1 MVLPLFCEHASHCTY
16 YVFARPGKQRVLL
29 LENKE
34 AGILPVRKEQLP
46 RLLQSG
52 PLVFGCSARNDV
64 WEISKVRLLVMPMSW
79 AITPPKEPKTVT
91 VPVKLDYDDVGDDD
105 DSEDPRKKA
114 KITTMDIPILD
125 AHDVLHY
132 VHTEL
137 DLTVEAES
145 VRSYWR
151 RAAEANVGWAVN
163 QLDHDAIPVGIYADE
178 TKYGLAESQEKI
190 LAIFLNLVLFRP
202 KNIRL
207 SRFLICTIRSKF
219 LLPGTDTL
227 YPIFRRIVWSMG
239 WASKGIFPTTG
250 FMGGAL
256 STKGQKNAGASLG
269 AKFLVTEL
277 RGDLA
282 WHKLIW
288 GFEDGWSSTK
298 VCFFCEA
305 TGTGAR
311 KDLYYDKTGDGAPW
325 RTTIYRNTL
334 EWMMAKLNLNKL

>member
-1 MVLPLFCEHASHCTY
+1 M
-16 YVFARPGKQRVLL
+16 
-29 LENKE
+29 
-34 AGILPVRKEQLP
+34 
-46 RLLQSG
+46 
-52 PLVFGCSARNDV
+52 
-64 WEISKVRLLVMPMSW
+64 
-79 AITPPKEPKTVT
+79 VT
-91 VPVKLDYDDVGDDD
+91 VPVKLEYDDADGD
-105 DSEDPRKKA
+105 DSENLEAEKKTT
-114 KITTMDIPILD
+114 ITTMDIPMLD
-125 AHDVLHY
+125 PHDVLQY

-151 RAAEANVGWAVN
+151 RAAETNVGWAVS
-163 QLDHDAIPVGIYADE
+163 QPDHDVIPVGIYADE
-178 TKYGLAESQEKI
+178 TKYGLHESQEKI

-207 SRFLICTIRSKF
+207 SRVLICTIRSKF

-227 YPIFRRIVWSMG
+227 YPIFHRIVWSMG
-239 WASKGIFPTTG
+239 WASKGVFPTTG
-250 FMGGAL
+250 FIGSLL
-256 STKGQKNAGASLG
+256 SNKEQKRAGESLG
-269 AKFLVTEL
+269 ARFLVTEL

-311 KDLYYDKTGDGAPW
+311 TDLYYDKVGDGAPW
-325 RTTIYRNTL
+325 RATIFHDTL
-334 EWMMAKLNLNKL
+334 TWMMAKLNLNKL